1 MAERYLSW
9 ADGMGNPAQ
18 NRLPDCQLSRIQAMV
33 NELDIAEHDSDTPV
47 GFWMD
52 TLCIPVGDQY
62 RQQKKQSIRKM
73 RHIYKEAA
81 AVLVLDAWMQ
91 SVLPSST
98 PIERCARLY
107 SGNWIRRLW
116 TLQEGAL
123 NRHVFLQWKDEAE
136 SLGALT
142 RAQISWEE
150 DAQSRGIIVSFPI
163 IAANKV
169 SLHFLVIQDIVKMIE
184 NDETPPEMRAH
195 LYLPLCDVLGPR
207 ATTRDSDET
216 LCLSTVLGLDP
227 KPFLDIENGDD
238 DEDVVQ
244 RRMEAFLRT
253 LGEFNAS
260 LIFNSYRKLQRDGV
274 RWAPRSL
281 LRHRTADLGPVFLSE
296 QTAQIA
302 TVNEYSGLA
311 VRFPG
316 FLMRG
321 NPRLSSSRGM
331 AVSLAESDALVIKV
345 VVCKEEST
353 TVVWNGDS
361 QYAVIWPG
369 GNLEQLCREGCR
381 GIIGQ
386 VQAGTDHRINGEDIT
401 VVRYQCGVMITK
413 RKRNVQ
419 TEEVVLLRGQNSWW
433 LVM

>member
-1 MAERYLSW
+1 
-9 ADGMGNPAQ
+9 MGNPAQ

-33 NELDIAEHDSDTPV
+33 NELNIPEHDSGAPV
-47 GFWMD
+47 AFWMD

-91 SVLPSST
+91 SVLLSSI

-116 TLQEGAL
+116 TLQEGTL
-123 NRHVFLQWKDEAE
+123 NRHVFLQWKDGAE
-136 SLGALT
+136 SLDALT
-142 RAQISWEE
+142 NARILWEK

-163 IAANKV
+163 IAASKV
-169 SLHFLVIQDIVKMIE
+169 SLHFLVIQDIVEMIE
-184 NDETPPEMRAH
+184 KGETPPEMRAR

-227 KPFLDIENGDD
+227 KPFLDIDNGDD

-253 LGEFNAS
+253 LGEFNSA

-281 LRHRTADLGPVFLSE
+281 LRHRTADLGPVFLSH

-302 TVNEYSGLA
+302 AVNQYSGLV

-316 FLMRG
+316 FLIRG
-321 NPRLSSSRGM
+321 VSRLGSSRGM
-331 AVSLAESDALVIKV
+331 AVSLVEYDALVV
-345 VVCKEEST
+345 EVLLCEEESM
-353 TVVWNGDS
+353 TVVGNDHT

-369 GNLEQLCREGCR
+369 GDLEQLCQEGCR
-381 GIIGQ
+381 GIIGE
-386 VQAGTDHRINGEDIT
+386 VQPGTDHRTNGEDVT
-401 VVRYQCGVMITK
+401 VVRYRCGVMITK
-413 RKRNVQ
+413 GERNVQ
-419 TEEVVLLRGQNSWW
+419 TEDVVSVRGQNSWW